1 MGVKALCERAGVGRA
16 TFYRHYAT
24 ADDVV
29 DGIYRDMMD
38 RVGESARMF
47 EDMDWRGIEGY
58 MRSMYSI
65 MREMGDL
72 LLPLHSAGMTPRLAP
87 ILRER
92 FHPGDAPGR
101 VRA

>member
-1 MGVKALCERAGVGRA
+1 MGVKALCERAGVGMA